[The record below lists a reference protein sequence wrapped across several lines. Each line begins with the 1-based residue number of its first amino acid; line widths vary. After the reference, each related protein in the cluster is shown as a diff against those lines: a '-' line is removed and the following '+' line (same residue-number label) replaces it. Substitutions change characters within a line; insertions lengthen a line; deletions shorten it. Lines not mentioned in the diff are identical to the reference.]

1 MQNLNLQLYDS
12 NQRFLLMHFIRNS
25 SLFIGQMQRS
35 LNRRLKRVSIH
46 LLTDFLLALS
56 FSNWSR
62 VNCVAAKVQFDWR
75 DALDLEGQLT
85 EEEIMIRDSFRTYC
99 QEKLMPRILM
109 ANRNE
114 GERECETQNLS
125 CRGDVLMSFFHSS
138 LPQRYRVRDGRDG
151 GPWPHHQGSVW
162 PHQVQYFIIFFLY
175 LWILLIKNLY
185 FSHV

>member
-1 MQNLNLQLYDS
+1 MALRS
-12 NQRFLLMHFIRNS
+12 AVHRLLVRPHRCA
-25 SLFIGQMQRS
+25 L
-35 LNRRLKRVSIH
+35 VSACRAQG
-46 LLTDFLLALS
+46 T
-56 FSNWSR
+56 
-62 VNCVAAKVQFDWR
+62 AAAARHDAEKFEQKAKTPKVQFDWR

-151 GPWPHHQGSVW
+151 GPWPHHQGSV
-162 PHQVQYFIIFFLY
+162 
-175 LWILLIKNLY
+175 
-185 FSHV
+185 